1 VKVGQVAVTP
11 VQWKRAIG
19 PQLPTSDAWM
29 FARKMCFR
37 ADPHWIALGL
47 HGDGSGFMKDRVY
60 VSILRFPLFVPTD
73 HIDLS
78 FSSRL
83 VGSYTFDEL
92 STSPRIAGATASIP
106 RESEAMG
113 DLAEVARNEQ
123 NCRVL
128 ETAGYAQVL
137 LGNERRADKVLAKVV
152 AARTDPEWVGEVVSR
167 AASIRQLL
175 ATGGVEAATDR
186 LTEWRDATVSALH
199 LG

>member
-1 VKVGQVAVTP
+1 VAITP
-11 VQWKRAIG
+11 VQWKRAIA
-19 PQLPTSDAWM
+19 PQLPTTDAWM
-29 FARKMCFR
+29 FTRKMCLR

-47 HGDGSGFMKDRVY
+47 HGDGSGYMKDHVY

-78 FSSRL
+78 FSSRP

-92 STSPRIAGATASIP
+92 LTSPRIAGAIASIP
-106 RESEAMG
+106 RESETMR
-113 DLAEVARNEQ
+113 DLAEVARNEP

-137 LGNERRADKVLAKVV
+137 LGNERKADKVLAKVV
-152 AARTDPEWVGEVVSR
+152 AAPTDPEWVGEVVSR
-167 AASIRQLL
+167 AAVVRQLL
-175 ATGGVEAATDR
+175 ATGGVDAATDR
-186 LTEWRDATVSALH
+186 SAEWRDVTVRALH